1 MKIQNYWALVGADGT
16 IMQYFDTLNSC
27 FRPCL
32 FVTKEAARQEWRK
45 KNYDTAELIQ
55 VEVSPLSS

>member
-1 MKIQNYWALVGADGT
+1 MMKQPYWALVDINGT

-32 FVTKEAARQEWRK
+32 FLTKEAARQEWRK
-45 KNYDTAELIQ
+45 KKYDTAELVK
-55 VEVSPLSS
+55 VEVQLVF